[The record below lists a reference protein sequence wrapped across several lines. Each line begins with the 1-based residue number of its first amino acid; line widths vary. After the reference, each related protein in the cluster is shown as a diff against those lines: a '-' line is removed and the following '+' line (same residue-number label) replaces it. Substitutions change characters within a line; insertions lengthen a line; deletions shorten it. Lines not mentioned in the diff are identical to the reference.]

1 MLSMV
6 VLHTPQYGIVAM
18 NIEEDQD
25 DTRYGKRTSHR
36 GYYYNG
42 LTRLR

>member
-1 MLSMV
+1 
-6 VLHTPQYGIVAM
+6 VLHSPQYCIVAM

-36 GYYYNG
+36 GAIITG
-42 LTRLR
+42 